1 MDTIFMNFENSKT
14 SDPRKLLLSLSDK
27 IILKRNDKYVALSK
41 LSIYYTCK
49 NIKKSY
55 KNSKFKISALT
66 WNDEFELPDGSHSV
80 SDIQDYFEYI
90 LKKQTVTDNPSI
102 MI

>member
-27 IILKRNDKYVALSK
+27 IILKRTDKYVALSK

-55 KNSKFKISALT
+55 KNSKFKISAPT